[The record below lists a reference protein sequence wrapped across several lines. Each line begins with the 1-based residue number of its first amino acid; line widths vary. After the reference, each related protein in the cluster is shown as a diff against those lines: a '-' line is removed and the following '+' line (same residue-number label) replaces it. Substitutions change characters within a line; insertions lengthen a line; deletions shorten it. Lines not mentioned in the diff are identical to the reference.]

1 MARVLIIDDEEVVR
15 DLVAEILSTAG
26 YETAT
31 AEDGDAGIAA
41 YRRSP
46 FDVVVTDILMPVKD
60 GLQVIS
66 ELKGDDPN
74 VRIIATAAMGD
85 EALKEAIR
93 IGANRTL
100 PKPFKIDAMLED
112 VESLLRGTS

>member
-1 MARVLIIDDEEVVR
+1 MARVLVIDDEEVVR

-26 YETAT
+26 HEIAT
-31 AEDGDAGIAA
+31 AEDGEAGIAA

-60 GLQVIS
+60 GMQVIR
-66 ELKGDDPN
+66 ELKGDDPD

-85 EALKEAIR
+85 EALREAIR
-93 IGANRTL
+93 VGANRTL
-100 PKPFKIDAMLED
+100 AKPFKVDAMLEAVD
-112 VESLLRGTS
+112 SLLRGES